1 MALYSGVSSFEVPEF
16 LDMDPDDVEETYEQL
31 IELDVLQEV
40 RIRREVALKPRGRN
54 IASESMNSQ

>member
-1 MALYSGVSSFEVPEF
+1 L
-16 LDMDPDDVEETYEQL
+16 DPDDVEEIYEQL
-31 IELDVLQEV
+31 VELDVLQEV